1 MRLEVFETTKQNIYI
16 SRIGHIYND
25 YYFDVII
32 DHDNELSFIAYSTHP
47 HILPAHWAAEHKLAL
62 MYAPERYFNLLTLNA
77 VGNNHVETGMK
88 MKMLRVDDISLFNDE
103 KLFYHILPINSL
115 DIFPVE
121 WAKFNGFDLIIPTQY
136 ETNMKTYEQNRYE

>member
-1 MRLEVFETTKQNIYI
+1 MSSSLIVTKRVIQQTTLNNNHTTSNGNDKQSNISKGDTPNINQTSFDYLFNKKI
-16 SRIGHIYND
+16 DSNACHIYND

-88 MKMLRVDDISLFNDE
+88 MKMVYILNNNDYD
-103 KLFYHILPINSL
+103 FS
-115 DIFPVE
+115 VT
-121 WAKFNGFDLIIPTQY
+121 LIH
-136 ETNMKTYEQNRYE
+136 K